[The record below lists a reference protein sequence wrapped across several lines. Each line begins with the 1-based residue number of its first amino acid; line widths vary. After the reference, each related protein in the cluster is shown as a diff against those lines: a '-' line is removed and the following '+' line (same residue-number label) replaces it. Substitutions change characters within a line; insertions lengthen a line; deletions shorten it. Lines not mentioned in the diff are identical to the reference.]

1 MVNDFIPRSNSE
13 RESTSAHGR
22 SDSRIFKT
30 PDAIATADDSKTT
43 EPGNGPAHDKTP
55 KHRRSLKAW
64 IKSWGKKQWIIF
76 AVIVAVLLAGGGVT
90 AYALL
95 HHKPVVKPAA
105 VKKAT
110 PIPKPAPAPL
120 VSTLTGLPIGD
131 ASVNQRPVTGVMIEN
146 STDARPQSGLDQA
159 GVVFEAIAEGGIT
172 RFLALFQD
180 SQPDYIGPVRSVR
193 PYYIQWALGFDAAI
207 AHVGGSPEGLQDMI
221 DWHVKNLDQFVG
233 GAYFQR
239 ISSRYAPHNV
249 YTSIAKL
256 NQYEAAKGYGA
267 PTYTGFERKKDAPGV
282 SPNAKTIDLTLSGY
296 YFNVHYDYDYS
307 TNTYKRSEGGKPHM
321 EVDSAGKQTQIAPKV
336 VIALVMPYGLE
347 SDDLHSSY
355 ATIGSGQ
362 AYVFQDGTVTIGT
375 WKKTDKSAQFTFT
388 NQDGATIK
396 LNPGQTWITA
406 LGATNQVKYTP

>member
-1 MVNDFIPRSNSE
+1 
-13 RESTSAHGR
+13 
-22 SDSRIFKT
+22 
-30 PDAIATADDSKTT
+30 
-43 EPGNGPAHDKTP
+43 
-55 KHRRSLKAW
+55 
-64 IKSWGKKQWIIF
+64 
-76 AVIVAVLLAGGGVT
+76 
-90 AYALL
+90 
-95 HHKPVVKPAA
+95 
-105 VKKAT
+105 
-110 PIPKPAPAPL
+110 
-120 VSTLTGLPIGD
+120 
-131 ASVNQRPVTGVMIEN
+131 
-146 STDARPQSGLDQA
+146 
-159 GVVFEAIAEGGIT
+159 
-172 RFLALFQD
+172 
-180 SQPDYIGPVRSVR
+180 
-193 PYYIQWALGFDAAI
+193 
-207 AHVGGSPEGLQDMI
+207 
-221 DWHVKNLDQFVG
+221 
-233 GAYFQR
+233 
-239 ISSRYAPHNV
+239 
-249 YTSIAKL
+249 
-256 NQYEAAKGYGA
+256 
-267 PTYTGFERKKDAPGV
+267 V